1 MNILFVCSGNTCR
14 SPLAEA
20 ISRRMFEV
28 AGRNDVH
35 VSSAGTQAWDGSS
48 ASDGSILVGMERGL
62 DLSGHRARILT
73 PEIVAASDLILVMS
87 EQHVVRVKELS
98 PNANVHM
105 LAGYAS
111 GESPGRTVQDPF
123 GGDLSSY
130 RETADDLERELS
142 GLLDR
147 IPAP

>member
-1 MNILFVCSGNTCR
+1 
-14 SPLAEA
+14 
-20 ISRRMFEV
+20 
-28 AGRNDVH
+28 
-35 VSSAGTQAWDGSS
+35 
-48 ASDGSILVGMERGL
+48 MERGL

>member
-20 ISRRMFEV
+20 IARRMLDL
-28 AGRNDVH
+28 AGRSDVH
-35 VSSAGTQAWDGSS
+35 VSSAGTNAWDGSS

-62 DLSGHRARILT
+62 DLSGHRSRKLT
-73 PEIVAASDLILVMS
+73 PEIVASSDLILVMS
-87 EQHVVRVKELS
+87 DQHLDVVREMN
-98 PNANVHM
+98 PDANVHL
-105 LAGYAS
+105 LAGFAA
-111 GESPGRTVQDPF
+111 GESPGRAVQDPF

-142 GLLDR
+142 RLLER
-147 IPAP
+147 IPAR